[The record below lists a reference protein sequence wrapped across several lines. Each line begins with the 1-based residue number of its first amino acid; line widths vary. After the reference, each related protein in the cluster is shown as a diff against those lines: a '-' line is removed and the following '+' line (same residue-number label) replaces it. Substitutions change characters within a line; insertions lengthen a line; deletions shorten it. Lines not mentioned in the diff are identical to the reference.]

1 MFCRS
6 KMEKLRL
13 NPNRVSSLG
22 LIAVVFVLLFFIG
35 ASSEKT
41 PVRKFLRSTNHRE
54 LINKSLRVQ
63 LLAKDNQREVTMDN
77 GIVQVTLSSP
87 DGFVTGIKYNGID
100 NVLETKNAEDN
111 RGYWDVVWYEPGKGG
126 DINID
131 KLTCTDFRVITS
143 DEEQLEISF
152 TRKWNISLRGSK
164 APLNVDKRFIL
175 RRGSSGFHYYAILER
190 EKGWPDVDM
199 DQTRIVFKLQ
209 QKMFHFMAITDS
221 RQRIMPSPKDR
232 ATGQPLA
239 YPEAVLLTDP
249 INEELRGEVDDKYQY
264 SLENKD
270 NKVHGWITTDDTP
283 VGFWMISP
291 SDEFRSGGPKKQDLT
306 SHVGPTVLNMFTST
320 HYGGKEINTEF
331 RNGEAWKKVL
341 GPSLVYL
348 NSASSKN
355 KTLSLWT
362 DAKTQMHREVQ
373 QWPYNFINSEDFP
386 KQDQRG
392 SVFGQL
398 KVNDR
403 FISARWMEADS
414 AYVGLAAPGDAG
426 SFQIE
431 TKGYQ
436 FWTKTTKKG
445 YFVIKNVRAGNYS
458 LYAWIPGFIGNYQYQ
473 YNITVTPGSKIN
485 LKVIVYE
492 PPRNGPTLW
501 EIGIPD
507 RSAAEFFIPDPYPTL
522 MNQLYNNHP
531 DNLTL
536 IKFSYYYFTGLGNM
550 DCGNDMQIYIAIR
563 ILNTPLALVIILE
576 TGSLLMLPG
585 NFFFFFF
592 FVISYW
598 NIGNKTYEGTTWQII
613 FELES
618 WKRGNYKLQLA
629 LASANGAEIQVRFN
643 DADRADR
650 ALFST
655 GLIGKDN
662 AIARHGIHG
671 LYKLYTIDVPSSHL
685 QRGNNI
691 LYLTQSRSIGPFQG
705 VMYDYI
711 RLEGPTGN

>member
-1 MFCRS
+1 
-6 KMEKLRL
+6 METLRL
-13 NPNRVSSLG
+13 NPKRVSSLG
-22 LIAVVFVLLFFIG
+22 LIAVVFVLLFSIG

-54 LINKSLRVQ
+54 SMNKSLRVQ
-63 LLAKDNQREVTMDN
+63 LIAKDNQREVTMDN

-126 DINID
+126 DLNID
-131 KLTCTDFRVITS
+131 KLTCTDYRVITS

-152 TRKWNISLRGSK
+152 TRKWNINLRGSK
-164 APLNVDKRFIL
+164 VPLNVDKRFIL
-175 RRGSSGFHYYAILER
+175 RRGSSGFYYYAILER

-209 QKMFHFMAITDS
+209 QEMFHFMAITDS

-232 ATGQPLA
+232 ETGQPLA

-264 SLENKD
+264 SMENKD

-348 NSASSKN
+348 NSASSKS

-403 FISARWMEADS
+403 FISEKWMEADS
-414 AYVGLAAPGDAG
+414 AYVGLAAPGDVG

-445 YFVIKNVRAGNYS
+445 YFVIKNVRVGNYS
-458 LYAWIPGFIGNYQYQ
+458 LYAWVPGFIGNYQYQ

-522 MNQLYNNHP
+522 MNQLYNNHS
-531 DNLTL
+531 D
-536 IKFSYYYFTGLGNM
+536 KFRQYGLWERYADLYRNRDLKYTIGVS
-550 DCGNDMQIYIAIR
+550 DYTRDW
-563 ILNTPLALVIILE
+563 
-576 TGSLLMLPG
+576 
-585 NFFFFFF
+585 FFAH
-592 FVISYW
+592 VTR

-643 DADRADR
+643 DADRTDR

-691 LYLTQSRSIGPFQG
+691 LYLTQSRGIGPFQG